1 MTPAV
6 PPAADPRLAV
16 LSASPPAGLRPGAD
30 PAAMAKAARD
40 FEAMA
45 LGALLQPMFEGL
57 GRGGPFGGGPGEAM
71 WRPMLVNEFARAIA
85 DGGGLGLADAVL
97 RQMLTMQEQRS

>member
-1 MTPAV
+1 MTPLM
-6 PPAADPRLAV
+6 PPTSDPRLA
-16 LSASPPAGLRPGAD
+16 GQ
-30 PAAMAKAARD
+30 PAAPRPTADTTAADRTARE

-57 GRGGPFGGGPGEAM
+57 GKGGMFGGGAGEEM

-85 DGGGLGLADAVL
+85 EDGGLGIADAV
-97 RQMLTMQEQRS
+97 RTHMIAMQEQRG

>member
-1 MTPAV
+1 MTPIM
-6 PPAADPRLAV
+6 PPTADPRLAG
-16 LSASPPAGLRPGAD
+16 APTAPRPTGD
-30 PAAMAKAARD
+30 PAATARTARD

-57 GRGGPFGGGPGEAM
+57 GKGGAFGGGSAEAM

-85 DGGGLGLADAVL
+85 DGGGLGLGDAVM
-97 RQMLTMQEQRS
+97 RHMIAMQEQRA

>member
-1 MTPAV
+1 MTPIL
-6 PPAADPRLAV
+6 PPAADPRLAGT
-16 LSASPPAGLRPGAD
+16 PAGPRPTTD
-30 PAAMAKAARD
+30 PAAMARTARE

-57 GRGGPFGGGPGEAM
+57 GKGGAFGGGPGEQM

-85 DGGGLGLADAVL
+85 DGGGLGIGDAVM
-97 RQMLTMQEQRS
+97 RQMIAMQEQRA

>member
-1 MTPAV
+1 MTPIM
-6 PPAADPRLAV
+6 PPVADPRLAGAP
-16 LSASPPAGLRPGAD
+16 ASPRPTAD
-30 PAAMAKAARD
+30 PAAMARTARE

-57 GRGGPFGGGPGEAM
+57 GKGGAFGGGPGEEM

-85 DGGGLGLADAVL
+85 DGGGLGLGDAVM
-97 RQMLTMQEQRS
+97 RQMIAMQEQRA

>member
-1 MTPAV
+1 MIPPV
-6 PPAADPRLAV
+6 PPAADPRLA
-16 LSASPPAGLRPGAD
+16 AR
-30 PAAMAKAARD
+30 PAAPRPAATEAAAARTARD

-57 GRGGPFGGGPGEAM
+57 AKGGPFGGGTGEEM

-85 DGGGLGLADAVL
+85 EGGGLGIAEAVM
-97 RQMLTMQEQRS
+97 RQMITMQEQRA

>member
-1 MTPAV
+1 MTPIL
-6 PPAADPRLAV
+6 PPAADPRFAAAPVAPRPTGDPAV
-16 LSASPPAGLRPGAD
+16 LART
-30 PAAMAKAARD
+30 ARD

-57 GRGGPFGGGPGEAM
+57 GKGGFFGGGPGEEM

-85 DGGGLGLADAVL
+85 EGGGLGLGDAVL
-97 RQMLTMQEQRS
+97 RQMIAMQEQRA

>member
-1 MTPAV
+1 MTPLL
-6 PPAADPRLAV
+6 PPANDPRLAG
-16 LSASPPAGLRPGAD
+16 APAIPR
-30 PAAMAKAARD
+30 PAADRAALARAARD

-57 GRGGPFGGGPGEAM
+57 GKGGAFGGGTAEEM

-85 DGGGLGLADAVL
+85 DGGGLGLGDAVL
-97 RQMLTMQEQRS
+97 RQMIAMQEERP

>member
-1 MTPAV
+1 MTPV
-6 PPAADPRLAV
+6 LPPAADPRLAGAP
-16 LSASPPAGLRPGAD
+16 ASPRPGAD
-30 PAAMAKAARD
+30 PAAMARTARA

-57 GRGGPFGGGPGEAM
+57 GKGGAFGGGPGEEM

-85 DGGGLGLADAVL
+85 EGRGLGIGDAVM
-97 RQMLTMQEQRS
+97 RQMIAMQEQRA